1 MADRTSDLD
10 VVRAILQRVVAEQES
25 GRDPRD
31 MLREI
36 WAALMTVLL
45 AARQQGRGEPD

>member
-10 VVRAILQRVVAEQES
+10 VVRAILQRVVAEQEA
-25 GRDPRD
+25 GRDPREV
-31 MLREI
+31 LREI
-36 WAALMTVLL
+36 WAASMMVLM